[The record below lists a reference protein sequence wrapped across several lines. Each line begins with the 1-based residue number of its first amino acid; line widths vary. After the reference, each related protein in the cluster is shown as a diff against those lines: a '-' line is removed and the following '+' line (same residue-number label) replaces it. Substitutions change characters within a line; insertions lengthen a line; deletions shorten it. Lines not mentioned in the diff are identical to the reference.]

1 MDIFEAYLS
10 SPDES
15 IPTFSIFFQ
24 SAQDLKESLG
34 TKGYL
39 PDHYLFLC
47 FHSIAQID
55 FVSLQDEVS
64 EAMVAKMESI
74 SDAEAGKAFA
84 CQEVHT
90 RQMLWLLSHADSLL
104 EQAFQDFIQEKT
116 LSSET
121 CVDIMEIK
129 QTEEKMK
136 VLIGQEKLES
146 FQRMFLHRFL
156 FSSVAQLFLQGMTI
170 EFIRRFLPT
179 DIETGSEVFRIHLK
193 ILDMKFTRMY
203 QERAAHQK
211 MQKLSEIL
219 CNPRQNRH
227 GILLSCH

>member
-15 IPTFSIFFQ
+15 TPTFSTFFQ

-34 TKGYL
+34 KKGYL
-39 PDHYLFLC
+39 LEHYLSLC
-47 FHSIAQID
+47 FRLIAQID

-64 EAMVAKMESI
+64 EAMISIMKGI
-74 SDAEAGKAFA
+74 SDAEAEKAFA

-90 RQMLWLLSHADSLL
+90 RQMLWLISHADALL
-104 EQAFQDFIQEKT
+104 EQAFHDFIQEKT

-121 CVDIMEIK
+121 NVDIIDLK
-129 QTEEKMK
+129 QTEEKIK

-146 FQRMFLHRFL
+146 FQRMFLRRFL
-156 FSSVAQLFLQGMTI
+156 FSSVAQLFLQGMTT
-170 EFIRRFLPT
+170 ELIRRFLTT

-193 ILDMKFTRMY
+193 NFGHEK
-203 QERAAHQK
+203 
-211 MQKLSEIL
+211 
-219 CNPRQNRH
+219 N
-227 GILLSCH
+227 G

>member
-15 IPTFSIFFQ
+15 IPTFSVFFQ

-39 PDHYLFLC
+39 LNHYLSLC
-47 FHSIAQID
+47 FRLITQID

-64 EAMVAKMESI
+64 DAMATIMRSI
-74 SDAEAGKAFA
+74 SDAEAEKVFV
-84 CQEVHT
+84 CQEAST
-90 RQMLWLLSHADSLL
+90 RQMLWLISHADALL
-104 EQAFQDFIQEKT
+104 GQALQDFMQEKT

-121 CVDIMEIK
+121 SVDIIDLR
-129 QTEEKMK
+129 QTEEKIK
-136 VLIGQEKLES
+136 VLIGQEKMES

-156 FSSVAQLFLQGMTI
+156 FSSVAQLFLQGMTT
-170 EFIRRFLPT
+170 EFIRRFLTT

-193 ILDMKFTRMY
+193 NFGHEK
-203 QERAAHQK
+203 
-211 MQKLSEIL
+211 
-219 CNPRQNRH
+219 N
-227 GILLSCH
+227 G

>member
-15 IPTFSIFFQ
+15 IPTFSAFFQ

-34 TKGYL
+34 MKGYL
-39 PDHYLFLC
+39 LDHYLSLC
-47 FHSIAQID
+47 FRLITQID

-64 EAMVAKMESI
+64 EAMISIMKNI
-74 SDAEAGKAFA
+74 SDTEAEKAFV

-90 RQMLWLLSHADSLL
+90 RQMLWLISHVDSLL
-104 EQAFQDFIQEKT
+104 ERAYHDFIQEKT

-121 CVDIMEIK
+121 SVDIIDLR
-129 QTEEKMK
+129 QTEEKIK

-146 FQRMFLHRFL
+146 FQRIFLHRFL
-156 FSSVAQLFLQGMTI
+156 FSSVAQSFLQGMTT
-170 EFIRRFLPT
+170 EFIRRFLTT

-193 ILDMKFTRMY
+193 NFGHEK
-203 QERAAHQK
+203 
-211 MQKLSEIL
+211 
-219 CNPRQNRH
+219 N
-227 GILLSCH
+227 G

>member
-15 IPTFSIFFQ
+15 TPTFSVFFQ
-24 SAQDLKESLG
+24 SAQDLRESLG

-39 PDHYLFLC
+39 LDYYLSLC
-47 FHSIAQID
+47 FRLIAQID

-64 EAMVAKMESI
+64 EAMASI
-74 SDAEAGKAFA
+74 TRSLSDAEAEKAFA

-104 EQAFQDFIQEKT
+104 EQAYHNFVQEKT

-121 CVDIMEIK
+121 SVDIIDLR
-129 QTEEKMK
+129 QTEEKIK
-136 VLIGQEKLES
+136 VLIGQEKMES
-146 FQRMFLHRFL
+146 FQRMFLRRFL
-156 FSSVAQLFLQGMTI
+156 FSSVAQLFLQGMTT
-170 EFIRRFLPT
+170 EFIRRFLTT

-193 ILDMKFTRMY
+193 NFGHEK
-203 QERAAHQK
+203 
-211 MQKLSEIL
+211 
-219 CNPRQNRH
+219 N
-227 GILLSCH
+227 G

>member
-15 IPTFSIFFQ
+15 TPTFSVFFQ

-39 PDHYLFLC
+39 LDHYLSLC
-47 FHSIAQID
+47 FRLIAQID

-64 EAMVAKMESI
+64 EAMIAMMESI
-74 SDAEAGKAFA
+74 SNAEAEKAFT

-90 RQMLWLLSHADSLL
+90 RQMLWLLSHANSLL
-104 EQAFQDFIQEKT
+104 EQAYHDFIQEKT

-121 CVDIMEIK
+121 SVDIIDLR
-129 QTEEKMK
+129 QTEEKIK
-136 VLIGQEKLES
+136 VLIGQKKLES
-146 FQRMFLHRFL
+146 FQRTFLLRFL
-156 FSSVAQLFLQGMTI
+156 FSSVAQPFLQGMTT
-170 EFIRRFLPT
+170 EFIKRFLTT

-193 ILDMKFTRMY
+193 HFGHEK
-203 QERAAHQK
+203 
-211 MQKLSEIL
+211 
-219 CNPRQNRH
+219 N
-227 GILLSCH
+227 G

>member
-15 IPTFSIFFQ
+15 TPTFSAFFQ

-39 PDHYLFLC
+39 LDHYLSLC
-47 FHSIAQID
+47 FRLIAQID

-64 EAMVAKMESI
+64 EAMVAIMRSI
-74 SDAEAGKAFA
+74 SDAEAEKVFV
-84 CQEVHT
+84 CQEVYT
-90 RQMLWLLSHADSLL
+90 RQILWLISHADSLL
-104 EQAFQDFIQEKT
+104 EQAYHDFIQKKT

-121 CVDIMEIK
+121 SVDIIDLR
-129 QTEEKMK
+129 QTEEKIK

-146 FQRMFLHRFL
+146 FQKMFLHRFL
-156 FSSVAQLFLQGMTI
+156 FSSVAQLFLQGMTT
-170 EFIRRFLPT
+170 EFIRRFLTT

-193 ILDMKFTRMY
+193 HFGHEK
-203 QERAAHQK
+203 
-211 MQKLSEIL
+211 
-219 CNPRQNRH
+219 N
-227 GILLSCH
+227 G

>member
-15 IPTFSIFFQ
+15 IPTFSVFFQ

-39 PDHYLFLC
+39 LDHYLSLC
-47 FHSIAQID
+47 FRLIAQID

-64 EAMVAKMESI
+64 EAMASI
-74 SDAEAGKAFA
+74 MRNLSDAEAEKTFA

-90 RQMLWLLSHADSLL
+90 RQMLWLLSHADAIL
-104 EQAFQDFIQEKT
+104 EQAYHDFIQEKT
-116 LSSET
+116 FSSET
-121 CVDIMEIK
+121 SVDIIDLR
-129 QTEEKMK
+129 QTEEKIK

-146 FQRMFLHRFL
+146 FQRTFLHRFL
-156 FSSVAQLFLQGMTI
+156 FSSVAQLFLQGMTT
-170 EFIRRFLPT
+170 ELIRRFLTT

-193 ILDMKFTRMY
+193 HFGHEK
-203 QERAAHQK
+203 
-211 MQKLSEIL
+211 
-219 CNPRQNRH
+219 N
-227 GILLSCH
+227 G

>member
-15 IPTFSIFFQ
+15 TPTFSAFFQ

-39 PDHYLFLC
+39 LNHYLSLC
-47 FHSIAQID
+47 FRLIAQID

-64 EAMVAKMESI
+64 DAMATIMRSI
-74 SDAEAGKAFA
+74 SDAETEKVFA

-90 RQMLWLLSHADSLL
+90 RQMLWLISHADSLL
-104 EQAFQDFIQEKT
+104 QQAFQDFIQKKT

-121 CVDIMEIK
+121 CVDIIDLR
-129 QTEEKMK
+129 QTEEKIK
-136 VLIGQEKLES
+136 VLAGQEKLES

-156 FSSVAQLFLQGMTI
+156 FSSVVQLFLQGMTM
-170 EFIRRFLPT
+170 EFIRRFLTT

-193 ILDMKFTRMY
+193 NFGHEK
-203 QERAAHQK
+203 
-211 MQKLSEIL
+211 
-219 CNPRQNRH
+219 N
-227 GILLSCH
+227 G

>member
-15 IPTFSIFFQ
+15 TPTFSAFFQ

-34 TKGYL
+34 AKGYL
-39 PDHYLFLC
+39 LDHYLSLRFRL
-47 FHSIAQID
+47 IAQID

-64 EAMVAKMESI
+64 ETMATIMRGI
-74 SDAEAGKAFA
+74 SDAEAEKAFS

-104 EQAFQDFIQEKT
+104 KQAYQDLIQKKT

-121 CVDIMEIK
+121 SVDIIDLR
-129 QTEEKMK
+129 QTEEKIK
-136 VLIGQEKLES
+136 VLVGQEKLES
-146 FQRMFLHRFL
+146 FQKMFLRRFL
-156 FSSVAQLFLQGMTI
+156 FSSMTQLFLQGMTT
-170 EFIRRFLPT
+170 EFIRRFLTT

-193 ILDMKFTRMY
+193 NFGHEK
-203 QERAAHQK
+203 
-211 MQKLSEIL
+211 
-219 CNPRQNRH
+219 N
-227 GILLSCH
+227 G

>member
-15 IPTFSIFFQ
+15 TPTFSVFFQ

-39 PDHYLFLC
+39 LDHYLSLYFRL
-47 FHSIAQID
+47 IAQID

-64 EAMVAKMESI
+64 EAVAIIMRSI
-74 SDAEAGKAFA
+74 PDAEAEKVFV

-90 RQMLWLLSHADSLL
+90 RQMLWLLSHADALL
-104 EQAFQDFIQEKT
+104 QQAFQDFIQEKT

-121 CVDIMEIK
+121 SVDIIDLR
-129 QTEEKMK
+129 QIEEKIK
-136 VLIGQEKLES
+136 ILIGQEKLES
-146 FQRMFLHRFL
+146 FQRMFLRRFL
-156 FSSVAQLFLQGMTI
+156 FSSVALLFLQGMTT
-170 EFIRRFLPT
+170 EFIRRFLTT

-193 ILDMKFTRMY
+193 NFGHEK
-203 QERAAHQK
+203 
-211 MQKLSEIL
+211 
-219 CNPRQNRH
+219 N
-227 GILLSCH
+227 G